1 MSPVKELV
9 EICHRVYEKEFVS
22 AYDGN
27 LSVKLSDDKFIITRS
42 GVCKGEVTE
51 DDILE
56 INSSGKILSGKG
68 KASTEAKIHLF
79 AYSKRKD
86 INAVVHCHPVYA
98 TAFAAYGEGFTKN
111 ILPEVILT
119 LGKIPLCEYGT
130 PSTEEIPES
139 MKPYINYAWALL
151 LKNHGAVTFG
161 KNLKDAY
168 FKMEKLE
175 HSAKTIFISRMLGG
189 EKEIPKNKVEELL
202 GIAKSVYGIDK

>member
-9 EICHRVYEKEFVS
+9 EICHRVYEKDFVA

-27 LSVKLSDDKFIITRS
+27 LSVKISEDLFLITRS

-56 INSSGKILSGKG
+56 INSAGKVLSGGG
-68 KASTEAKIHLF
+68 KVTTEAKIHLF
-79 AYSKRKD
+79 AYSMRAD
-86 INAVVHCHPVYA
+86 INAVVHCHPVYS

-111 ILPEVILT
+111 IFPEVILT
-119 LGKIPLCEYGT
+119 LGKVPLCEYGT
-130 PSTEEIPES
+130 PSTDELPKS
-139 MKPYINYAWALL
+139 MEPHIKNSWALL

-161 KNLKDAY
+161 KSLKDAY

-175 HSAKTIFISRMLGG
+175 HSAKTLFIARMLGG
-189 EKEIPKNKVEELL
+189 EKEIPTEKVNELL
-202 GIAKSVYGIDK
+202 AIAKSAYGIEK